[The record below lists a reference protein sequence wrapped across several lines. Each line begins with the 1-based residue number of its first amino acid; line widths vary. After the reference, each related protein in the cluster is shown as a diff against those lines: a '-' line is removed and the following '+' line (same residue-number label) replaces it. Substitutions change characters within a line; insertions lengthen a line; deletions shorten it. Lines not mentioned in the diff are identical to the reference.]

1 MIPEQE
7 ARVEKCKLMD
17 TDRIYEYKI
26 QDAEELVKKMLKMKR
41 LCKPGVMIGPLE
53 VVKAYE
59 HHCLFKD
66 RHGHKLTLDYCFLA
80 NNVIFNKSSQKL
92 HTL

>member
-7 ARVEKCKLMD
+7 ARVETVKRMGV
-17 TDRIYEYKI
+17 DRVYEYKI
-26 QDAEELVKKMLKMKR
+26 QDAEELVKKMKHMKR
-41 LCKPGVMIGPLE
+41 VCKPGVMIGPLE

-66 RHGHKLTLDYCFLA
+66 KKGHKLTLDYCFLA
-80 NNVIFNKSSQKL
+80 NNVKINKSSQKL
-92 HTL
+92 HSL